1 MHDDDKIFKRYR
13 IGDFAKYL
21 GVTSD
26 FLKHYEEAGLI
37 NVVQRASGYRY
48 YPFDQSARVIEYM
61 RLRNYGVTVKEMKGV
76 LTGNAEEAFALLD
89 ERADAM
95 RETVR
100 RLNAI
105 LAAHEELKAWFE
117 RRRQKPIDWEIR
129 EVEPHYFLPHTNTQS
144 FRKDEGVYELVRTW
158 GLWLPVTKS
167 ALTIE
172 PSFVPD
178 DPEALH
184 WGFAVPKS
192 RAIRYGL
199 PVNESVEVLHFG
211 KAFVYHFSDLED
223 AFKMADVAA
232 RRHPAF
238 AAIRELGFHVTG
250 TGLLINE
257 MKFQNDEEGLN
268 AGSGR
273 FILPISRNLAA

>member
-1 MHDDDKIFKRYR
+1 MHDDDKMFKRYR

-199 PVNESVEVLHFG
+199 PVNGVGGGASLRQG
-211 KAFVYHFSDLED
+211 LRLPLLRPQGRLQNGRRRRPASSCLCRDSR
-223 AFKMADVAA
+223 A
-232 RRHPAF
+232 RLPCDRHGAS
-238 AAIRELGFHVTG
+238 H
-250 TGLLINE
+250 
-257 MKFQNDEEGLN
+257 Q
-268 AGSGR
+268 
-273 FILPISRNLAA
+273 